1 MSKLGQLNIYQA
13 AYLKRSLK
21 QLHLSG
27 ISQRSGMVGRVG
39 YSEIIVNLLVTKVA
53 RVIDSN
59 AKTLG
64 RIT

>member
-1 MSKLGQLNIYQA
+1 
-13 AYLKRSLK
+13 
-21 QLHLSG
+21 
-27 ISQRSGMVGRVG
+27 MVGRVG